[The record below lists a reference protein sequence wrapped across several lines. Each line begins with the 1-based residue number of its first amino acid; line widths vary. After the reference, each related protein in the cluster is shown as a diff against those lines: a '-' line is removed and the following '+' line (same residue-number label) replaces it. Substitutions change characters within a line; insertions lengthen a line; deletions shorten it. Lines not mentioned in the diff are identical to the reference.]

1 MLLRGLGETAG
12 RTYMCGITKII
23 LAQFLLN
30 CQFLKSRF
38 MLPAKY
44 LNISFVWIWAE
55 CNKGPNCK
63 QLIKTMFNAKGL
75 TENYHPTLQVLYGT
89 FYCLSAH
96 CFGLRAC

>member
-1 MLLRGLGETAG
+1 MLIFFKVEPGEYIRGLWETAG

-44 LNISFVWIWAE
+44 LNISFVWTKE
-55 CNKGPNCK
+55 TDSLDLG
-63 QLIKTMFNAKGL
+63 
-75 TENYHPTLQVLYGT
+75 
-89 FYCLSAH
+89 
-96 CFGLRAC
+96 